1 MPRPDLQMTSQ
12 ATTAALGSRV
22 PAATTQGF
30 DRGEVLRQA
39 RVTVPFAL
47 GFLAL
52 AASIAGPAEIRGP
65 LLDASAIV
73 FFLVGLASASNTSTV
88 RRSR

>member
-12 ATTAALGSRV
+12 GTSAAYDSRLSAAKTT
-22 PAATTQGF
+22 GF

-52 AASIAGPAEIRGP
+52 AASIAGPAEMRGP

-73 FFLVGLASASNTSTV
+73 FFLLGLSAASHTSTV
-88 RRSR
+88 SRSR